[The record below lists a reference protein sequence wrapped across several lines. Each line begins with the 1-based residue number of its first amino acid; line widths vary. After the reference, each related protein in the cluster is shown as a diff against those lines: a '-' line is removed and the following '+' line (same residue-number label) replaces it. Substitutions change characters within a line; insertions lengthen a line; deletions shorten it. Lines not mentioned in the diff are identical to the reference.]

1 MLLSQLKNRSALG
14 LYSQAVY
21 LRRMSR
27 PFPYLRAIVV
37 TLSVSLLLS
46 GCLRFPTPDLGVQAL
61 RNQTEKHSLHQA
73 KIAFLQADYSAA
85 VLLLN
90 RFLRNHSQSPRSL
103 EARWWLAR
111 AYQEAGKLSSAVEHF
126 RFLAHAPNPYQ
137 TKAQLRMTQL
147 VDRLGESM
155 TDGSR
160 EGILVSLDSVQ
171 TSSDLDSV
179 ILTNQEIKG
188 SVILLNVPCGVDG
201 NALGNGH
208 PFSLDTVRSVIQHMH
223 AQGIAVYFGVTLR
236 CLGRFA
242 QDQRETLGNWKDW
255 EYDPQSGRLRP
266 SPYYSLNF
274 WRYRVFLV
282 EWISQLRDLPLA
294 GLVLRNEVIEGLYEG
309 FSPLAV
315 ETFAQEFDVDFNPAR
330 IFNEYRP
337 VSTIDAD
344 SGVQLPAVFWKWVGW
359 KARERIRILQDL
371 VQTLHVRLPRLQFGI
386 EVQLQSITD
395 PIQGLVYFAEDWVDI
410 ARGPFDM
417 FLVMIEG
424 SGPTSFHG
432 TSQDSSRG
440 FSKDWEVPVL
450 HMVQHLGKPEKIW
463 TLLPSQATQAGR
475 QSWVLPEGVVRIHDH
490 RMLP

>member
-1 MLLSQLKNRSALG
+1 
-14 LYSQAVY
+14 
-21 LRRMSR
+21 MSR
-27 PFPYLRAIVV
+27 PFPYLRAIVL

-46 GCLRFPTPDLGVQAL
+46 GCFRSPAPDLGVQAL
-61 RNQTEKHSLHQA
+61 RDQTEKHSLHQA
-73 KIAFLQADYSAA
+73 KIAFLRADYSAA

-126 RFLAHAPNPYQ
+126 RFLAHVPNPYQ
-137 TKAQLRMTQL
+137 TEALLRMTQL
-147 VDRLGESM
+147 VGRLGESM
-155 TDGSR
+155 TNGSI

-171 TSSDLDSV
+171 TSSDWDSV
-179 ILTNQEIKG
+179 ILTNQEIEG
-188 SVILLNVPCGVDG
+188 SMILLNVPCDVDG
-201 NALGNGH
+201 NALGNGR
-208 PFSLDTVRSVIQHMH
+208 PFSLEAARSAIQHMH
-223 AQGIAVYFGVTLR
+223 AQGTAVYLGVTLR

-242 QDQRETLGNWKDW
+242 HDQREALEHWKDW

-266 SPYYSLNF
+266 SSYYSLNF

-282 EWISQLRDLPLA
+282 DWISQIRDLPLA
-294 GLVLRNEVIEGLYEG
+294 GLVLRNEVLDGLYDG

-315 ETFAQEFDVDFNPAR
+315 ETFTQEFDVDFNPAR

-359 KARERIRILQDL
+359 KARERLRILQDL

-386 EVQLQSITD
+386 EVHLQSVAD
-395 PIQGLVYFAEDWVDI
+395 PVQGLVYFAEDWVDI

-424 SGPTSFHG
+424 PGPSSPHV
-432 TSQDSSRG
+432 TSQDSPRG
-440 FSKDWEVPVL
+440 FSKNWAVPVL
-450 HMVQHLGKPEKIW
+450 HMVQRLGKPEKIW
-463 TLLPSQATQAGR
+463 TLLPDQATQAGR

-490 RMLP
+490 RILP